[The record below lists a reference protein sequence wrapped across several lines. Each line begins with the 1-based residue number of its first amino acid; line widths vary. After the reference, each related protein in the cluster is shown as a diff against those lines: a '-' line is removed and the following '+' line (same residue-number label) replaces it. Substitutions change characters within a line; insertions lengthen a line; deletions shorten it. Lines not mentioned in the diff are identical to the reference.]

1 MMFSSIKDLKKW
13 YFIFFEIGMILA
25 LLIFLSA
32 FSIEMEDRQSYKP
45 AKEDIGIP
53 ILVDIPTTEQQ
64 VPAPPPNPHI
74 PASKPGDVIFNES
87 NIDIPNNDVYLGDA
101 LPVVKNRNND
111 DEDVIFV
118 PFEKGPKLIG
128 GLESLYKQIEY
139 PRKAR
144 LAGIEGTVIVQ
155 FIVNRQGK
163 VTGAEVIRG
172 IGGGCDNE
180 ALRVVKKMKFEPAR
194 QRERYVP
201 VKMNIPIKFQ
211 LKN

>member
-1 MMFSSIKDLKKW
+1 M
-13 YFIFFEIGMILA
+13 A

-32 FSIEMEDRQSYKP
+32 FSIEMEDRQTYKP
-45 AKEDIGIP
+45 AKEDTDIP
-53 ILVDIPTTEQQ
+53 LLIDIPTTEQQQ

-87 NIDIPNNDVYLGDA
+87 VIDIQDSDVYLGDA
-101 LPVVKNRNND
+101 LPLVKNRAD
-111 DEDVIFV
+111 DNEYVIFI
-118 PFEKGPKLIG
+118 PFEKGHKLIG

-155 FIVNRQGK
+155 FIVSSDGK
-163 VTGAEVIRG
+163 ITSAEIIRG

-180 ALRVVKKMKFEPAR
+180 ALRVVKNMKFEPAR